1 MEKKAVARAGR
12 PRDENVHRAILEAA
26 RNLIRDDGYA
36 SFSIEG
42 VAARAGVAK
51 QSIYRRW
58 SSKGAL
64 LVDLYMDGLERPVPA
79 RARGFASDLLD
90 VLSQT
95 TKRVQD
101 PTYANILKSVVVE
114 AQTDPDMRKIVL
126 EKIVQPRRDAA
137 KVVINRAIQSGE
149 LPDTADPEMLVD
161 FLFGAIW
168 FNLLLGDAD
177 FKLLGRRIVNM
188 IELLGSKRR

>member
-114 AQTDPDMRKIVL
+114 AQTDPDMRQLVL
-126 EKIVQPRRDAA
+126 EKI
-137 KVVINRAIQSGE
+137 
-149 LPDTADPEMLVD
+149 VD

-177 FKLLGRRIVNM
+177 FKLLARRIVNM